1 MLPGALCEAPGC
13 LVTSWLDERTVADR
27 SPPAGAHIGSWFFP
41 GAASRPDWGRGVAE
55 REHNMAKI
63 RPFRA
68 LRPNPAFASRIAAV
82 PYDVVNADEAR
93 ALAAGNELSFLHV
106 SRAEIDLPPDTNPY
120 SDIVY
125 STAAERFSRI
135 RLSMVEERE
144 PALYFYRLRMGA
156 HEQTGLAACY
166 SVDEY
171 DTNFV
176 KKHEKT
182 RRDKEDDRTR
192 HITELRAQTG
202 PVFLTY
208 AALAAVDAVAGKVA
222 RTAPLYDFV
231 APDGIAHTIWTVTG
245 NDLKAVVA
253 AFDALPALYIADGH
267 HRAASAARSRQAV
280 TREVGRDGV
289 VEADWFLAVAFPD
302 NQTQVLPYNR
312 VVKDLAGLTPDAFMA
327 GARSAFAVR
336 DGGPASPAK
345 KGDCAMY
352 FRGAWHTLDIGAKAS
367 PGVIGGLD
375 VSILQE
381 HLLAPVL
388 KIADVR
394 TDKRIDFVGGIR
406 GTAELEKL
414 VNSGRAAV
422 AFSMFPVSVGDLMRI
437 ADAGEI
443 MPPKST
449 WFEPKLRDALLIHT
463 I

>member
-1 MLPGALCEAPGC
+1 
-13 LVTSWLDERTVADR
+13 
-27 SPPAGAHIGSWFFP
+27 
-41 GAASRPDWGRGVAE
+41 
-55 REHNMAKI
+55 MAKI

-68 LRPNPAFASRIAAV
+68 LRPEPSLASQVASV
-82 PYDVVNADEAR
+82 PYDVVNTEEAR
-93 ALAAGNELSFLHV
+93 ALAAGNDLSFLHV

-120 SDIVY
+120 DDVVY
-125 STAAERFSRI
+125 RTAAAHFSRI
-135 RLSMVEERE
+135 RSSMVEEPE
-144 PALYFYRLRMGA
+144 PAVYFYKLRMGA

-171 DTNFV
+171 EAGLV

-208 AALAAVDAVAGKVA
+208 KASAEVDAVAA
-222 RTAPLYDFV
+222 RVSQAPPLYDLA
-231 APDGIAHTIWTVTG
+231 APDGITHTIWKAG
-245 NDLKAVVA
+245 GADLAAVVD
-253 AFDALPALYIADGH
+253 AFGRLPALYIADGH
-267 HRAASAARSRQAV
+267 HRAASAARSRQSVA
-280 TREVGRDGV
+280 REPGRDGV

-312 VVKDLAGLTPDAFMA
+312 VVKDLAGLTPGAFLEA
-327 GARSAFAVR
+327 VRAVFAVR
-336 DGGPASPAK
+336 EGGPASPAR
-345 KGDCAMY
+345 KGECAMFLGGTWY
-352 FRGAWHTLDIGAKAS
+352 TLDIGTRAGS
-367 PGVIGGLD
+367 DVIGQLD
-375 VSILQE
+375 VSILQDN
-381 HLLAPVL
+381 LLAPVL

-394 TDKRIDFVGGIR
+394 TDKRIDFVGGVR
-406 GTAELEKL
+406 GTAEPERL
-414 VNSGRAAV
+414 VAGGKAAV
-422 AFSMFPVSVGDLMRI
+422 ALSMYPVSVADLMGI